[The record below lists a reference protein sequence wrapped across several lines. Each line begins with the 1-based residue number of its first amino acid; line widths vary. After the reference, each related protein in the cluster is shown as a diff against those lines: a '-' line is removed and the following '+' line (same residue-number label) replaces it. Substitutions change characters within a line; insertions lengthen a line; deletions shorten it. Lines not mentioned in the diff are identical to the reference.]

1 MVRVSTSG
9 PALADRAAWRSRS
22 WGPAIVVGVAAL
34 LVAGMLF
41 FAALTFS
48 ATFRSSMME
57 RSGAGSRRDVIQAVA
72 GAPLR
77 FISGVLD
84 PESAPKLAI
93 DIKFKH
99 LHKIHERRAE
109 ALRSGILDATDDDF
123 VPAEIEV
130 LGQTIDARM
139 RLAEAPVDLL
149 EGDKWPLL
157 VRLTGEGHV
166 FGMRRFVLRPPQQRG
181 FQLESLYLAQL
192 RREDVVAPRFV
203 FAEVSLNGKKIGVM
217 ALEEFFSRE
226 MLESMQRRDAPV
238 LRLVPAETPPDG
250 KSNKAGTGSLRFDPA
265 ITALRPRDVDHSTK
279 LSRSMKLARKILRA
293 FMVGKLDAGDV
304 FDREKIARFIAVSE
318 LWGARD
324 ALRWQNLRFYF
335 NPLTARLE
343 PVGYAAGLQGPPQV
357 EDWVI
362 LSNPFMAR
370 ILEDPR
376 IHAEL
381 IEALHR
387 IAEEAGQEEFELM
400 LEREQGRSLR
410 ALQREYPLRMPVD
423 IESLRERALWLGD
436 VDGVAGVT
444 ARELSGRS
452 SKLLP
457 LPEVTLEET
466 LARHDF
472 LEWDPEAAR
481 LRAGPGR
488 WKVEGSLILP
498 PGIGLDLRAGT
509 VLQFSAREGIIARG
523 PLRFLGREDALVVL
537 EGPVSKK
544 KSDLWSGVYVVESE
558 RPSHWAHV
566 VIRNTGGFERG
577 RWRLAGGV
585 VFRQTRVEMERC
597 SLRGNRSDDSLN
609 LIRASFVLR
618 DVDIIDST
626 SDAFDGDHVEGEIH
640 GGFISGAG
648 GDGLDLGGSRV
659 AMEGTRLQN
668 IRDKALAVGEGSRF
682 SAARVEITSAGIGL
696 ASKNGAISSIE
707 GSTLRDISNVALT
720 AYMNRAQYGPGQ
732 LDATHVRIVGAALPA
747 LAQIGSRVTIDGVRV
762 PEVDAAI
769 ELLYKD
775 QDTDRL
781 QDIQ

>member
-1 MVRVSTSG
+1 MVRVSISG
-9 PALADRAAWRSRS
+9 PAREDGAARRSRP
-22 WGPAIVVGVAAL
+22 WGLGIAVLLAAL
-34 LVAGMLF
+34 LVAAVLF

-48 ATFRSSMME
+48 ATIRSSMME
-57 RSGAGSRRDVIQAVA
+57 RSGAGSTRDVMRAVA

-77 FISGVLD
+77 FVAGVMD
-84 PESAPKLAI
+84 PEPAPKLVI

-109 ALRSGILDATDDDF
+109 ALRSGSLDSTDDDF

-130 LGQTIDARM
+130 QGQTIDARM
-139 RLAEAPVDLL
+139 RLADTSVDFLAG
-149 EGDKWPLL
+149 EKWPLR

-203 FAEVSLNGKKIGVM
+203 FADVSINGKKIGVM

-226 MLESMQRRDAPV
+226 MLESMQRRDAPI
-238 LRLVPAETPPDG
+238 LRLVPAETARDG
-250 KSNKAGTGSLRFDPA
+250 RSDKAGAGSLRFDPA
-265 ITALRPRDVDHSTK
+265 ITVLRPRDVDHSST
-279 LSRSMKLARKILRA
+279 LSRNMKLARKILRA
-293 FMVGKLDAGDV
+293 FMVGKLDSGDV

-335 NPLTARLE
+335 NPLSARLE
-343 PVGYAAGLQGPPQV
+343 PVGYAAGLQGPPHV
-357 EDWVI
+357 EDLVV
-362 LSNPFMAR
+362 LRTPFMKR
-370 ILEDPR
+370 VLEDPR
-376 IHAEL
+376 IQAEL

-387 IAEEAGQEEFELM
+387 IAGEAGQEEFELM
-400 LEREQGRSLR
+400 LEREQRRSLR
-410 ALQREYPLRMPVD
+410 ALHREYPLRMPVD
-423 IESLRERALWLGD
+423 VESLHERALWLSQLD
-436 VDGVAGVT
+436 RVPGVT
-444 ARELSGRS
+444 AHELTGRS
-452 SKLLP
+452 AKFLP

-466 LARHDF
+466 LARHAF
-472 LEWDPEAAR
+472 LEWDPESAQ

-488 WKVEGSLILP
+488 WQVEGSLILP
-498 PGIGLDLRAGT
+498 PGIGLELRAGT
-509 VLQFSAREGIIARG
+509 VLHFSAREGIIARG
-523 PLRFLGREDALVVL
+523 PLRFMGREDALVVL

-544 KSDLWSGVYVVESE
+544 RSDLWSGVYVVESE
-558 RPSHWAHV
+558 RPSHWSHV
-566 VIRNTGGFERG
+566 AVRNTGGFERG

-585 VFRQTRVEMERC
+585 VFRRTRVEMESC
-597 SLRGNRSDDSLN
+597 SLRGNRSDDALN

-618 DVDIIDST
+618 DVDIIDSS
-626 SDAFDGDHVEGEIH
+626 SDAFDGDYVEGEIH

-659 AMEGTRLQN
+659 AMEGTRLHD

-682 SAARVEITSAGIGL
+682 SAARVEITSVGTGL

-707 GSTLRDISNVALT
+707 ESTLRDISNVALT

-732 LDATHVRIVGAALPA
+732 LDATQVRIVGAALPV
-747 LAQIGSRVTIDGVRV
+747 LAQVGSRVTIDGVRV

-769 ELLYKD
+769 ERLYKD

-781 QDIQ
+781 QEIQ